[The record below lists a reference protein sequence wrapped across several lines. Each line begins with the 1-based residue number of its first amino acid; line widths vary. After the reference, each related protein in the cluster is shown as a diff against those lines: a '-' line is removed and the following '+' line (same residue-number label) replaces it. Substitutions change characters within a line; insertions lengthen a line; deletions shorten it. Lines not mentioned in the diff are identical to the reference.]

1 MYPIRNKLTW
11 LGLQREYI
19 LFEYQRGLLYRRGKF
34 ERLLEAGAYRF
45 WRWEAINL
53 VPVDIRQTSQVIS
66 GQEMLTADH
75 IDIRLTVVA
84 QFVISDPVLAWHVV
98 DNYLQQLYQDIQL
111 ALREAVTARELDAI
125 LGTRDEIGRELMTQ
139 VAPLAATYGIM
150 LNRLGIKDIILPK
163 NVHDVMMKEVEAQRE
178 GRASLIRAQHGT
190 AAARARAN
198 TAKIL
203 ADNPQI
209 VRLQELETL
218 VALASK
224 PGSTIILPNLANL
237 LNRE

>member
-1 MYPIRNKLTW
+1 MYPTQSKLTR
-11 LGLQREYI
+11 LRLQREFI

-34 ERLLEAGAYRF
+34 QRLLEPGTYTF
-45 WRWEAINL
+45 WRWERVNL

-75 IDIRLTVVA
+75 VDIRLTVVA
-84 QFVISDPVLAWHVV
+84 QFVISDPVLAWHAV

-125 LGTRDEIGRELMTQ
+125 LGTRDEIGRELMDQ
-139 VAPLAATYGIM
+139 VAPLATTYGIK

-163 NVHDVMMKEVEAQRE
+163 TVRDVMMKEVEAQRE
-178 GRASLIRAQHGT
+178 GRASLIRAQHET

-209 VRLQELETL
+209 VHLQELETL
-218 VALASK
+218 AALASK
-224 PGSTIILPNLANL
+224 PGSTLILPNLANL